1 MAEILIV
8 DDENKILDVVESYL
22 VSKGYQVKVAT
33 NGSDALNI
41 INTGEIDLV
50 VLDLMLPDISGEEVC
65 QRIRDSQNE
74 RVRLTPIIMLSAK
87 SHEMAIIEGL
97 RTGADDYMV
106 KPFSLKELQVRI
118 ETVLRRFDLS
128 RLLLKPTVWQDD
140 YLMVDL
146 TNKTVRIN
154 RELINLTVSELHIL
168 MTMIDQPN
176 RVFTREQ
183 LIDAAFGDDFDSY
196 DRVIDTHIK
205 NLRQKIEKN
214 PKEPFYIKTIYGLGY
229 RFGGEK

>member
-1 MAEILIV
+1 MTEILIV
-8 DDENKILDVVESYL
+8 DDENKILEVVESFL
-22 VSKGYQVKVAT
+22 VSKGFKVHL
-33 NGSDALNI
+33 ALN
-41 INTGEIDLV
+41 GAEALEIVNSNQIQLI

-65 QRIRDSQNE
+65 RRIRASNNE
-74 RVRLTPIIMLSAK
+74 RIRLTPVIMLSAK
-87 SHEMAIIEGL
+87 SQESDIIDGL

-128 RLLLKPTVWQDD
+128 RLHIKPTIWQDD
-140 YLMVDL
+140 YLTVDV
-146 TNKTVRIN
+146 THHTVRIEN
-154 RELINLTVSELHIL
+154 ETVNLTNSEMKIL
-168 MTMIDQPN
+168 MTMLDQPN

-183 LIDAAFGDDFDSY
+183 LINAVFGDDFDSY

-229 RFGGEK
+229 RFGGVK